1 MNQQTGAGGEGMAK
15 QKKPAAEP
23 QQIQFSIDD
32 MIDPQPVDTKAAIAS
47 FSDTVQ
53 KTKEAIEAAAAP
65 QLENLAAAGADA
77 IKESFSVTQ
86 EELQR
91 LMELPLSQ
99 IEALP
104 KEKQEIVWQEIARQ
118 MTELPEFETAAAN
131 FAKMLQ
137 SAHDAAT
144 AITDSF
150 AKTLQGT
157 MLSWDGIA
165 QSMADAAKAAES
177 AWQGIIESSKCF
189 DTEALHTMTVLSPY
203 IDKEYK
209 ANKAKYEHAEFS
221 ELIAAA
227 AALARADGI
236 EIPPLKAEEAQQ
248 AQKTEETQ
256 QTQEDIPET
265 EKSRRENIRKAA
277 AKRNAAQA
285 DGALVAFDKLGII
298 AEKGLGFSYFT
309 SAVIKALPNG
319 IDNYILN
326 DDGAINLYDLSQ
338 KGGDLQEVDRLHTAF
353 LMWLLNLAYNNSDI
367 RETNS
372 NNAIIPVYVPAVLDS
387 MKVDPRPRKR
397 DKDTKQL
404 LKRDET
410 QSLEQLRMVKFMEFV
425 RPLLNYAGYF
435 GESLYQI
442 VGFHHYDLKTEYVYL
457 TVPYMFKLVEY
468 AKLHADKHGAIVN
481 VFHGAGIMTENQTAV
496 EIANRIAIGVIT
508 RGVSRPDN
516 HTYMTEA
523 ARKPTKKVIETT
535 AQDGKK
541 TKVTEYFPQE
551 SPQTITRTKTRTDE
565 NGVTTAIA
573 QTRPIKEKRSF
584 SYSCRFSSFLD
595 ECPQLRKEIDDIRTA
610 VGEEEAKVLKAA
622 EEAGKEADEA
632 ALERARK
639 IDHRIDPQRI
649 NKKLKD
655 IFTTAVRIIME
666 KTVMPQYY
674 KDLTITT
681 KGFDT
686 FKAPTSSTLNGY
698 MVITHKGKNPDFVD

>member
-1 MNQQTGAGGEGMAK
+1 MNQQTGAGGEGMAR
-15 QKKPAAEP
+15 QKKPAEDP

-256 QTQEDIPET
+256 QAQEDTANKEDIPAEPAP
-265 EKSRRENIRKAA
+265 IAKARDA
-277 AKRNAAQA
+277 
-285 DGALVAFDKLGII
+285 GAITSLNGHIAII
-298 AEKGLGFSYFT
+298 ADKVLQNCFT
-309 SAVIKALPNG
+309 SKDIKALPGAAENYLFDADTGKLNMLSLNG
-319 IDNYILN
+319 EP
-326 DDGAINLYDLSQ
+326 
-338 KGGDLQEVDRLHTAF
+338 LQELDEMHTGFQMALLQIAALSDLREYNSKTNALIGIYLPAF
-353 LMWLLNLAYNNSDI
+353 F
-367 RETNS
+367 RETG
-372 NNAIIPVYVPAVLDS
+372 I
-387 MKVDPRPRKR
+387 DPRPRKWDKTTGALIARTKPTEQELKYLRYQRFVEFMQPLDNRVGVIKGEGVYR
-397 DKDTKQL
+397 DATFQSF
-404 LKRDET
+404 DE
-410 QSLEQLRMVKFMEFV
+410 
-425 RPLLNYAGYF
+425 
-435 GESLYQI
+435 
-442 VGFHHYDLKTEYVYL
+442 KTEIAYI
-457 TVPYMFKLVEY
+457 TTPYSFKLAEL
-468 AKLHADKHGAIVN
+468 ARLHSDRHSAISN
-481 VFHGAGIMTENQTAV
+481 IFRANILTENQTAV
-496 EIANRIAIGVIT
+496 ELANRIAIGLIE
-508 RGVSRPDN
+508 RGVTLADIG
-516 HTYMTEA
+516 TYRA
-523 ARKPTKKVIETT
+523 AKRKPIKKSITTTT
-535 AQDGKK
+535 ADGKK
-541 TKVTEYFPQE
+541 TTVTETFAPDAEPAVQE
-551 SPQTITRTKTRTDE
+551 KPKRQFTYRVRFDSL
-565 NGVTTAIA
+565 IA
-573 QTRPIKEKRSF
+573 A
-584 SYSCRFSSFLD
+584 
-595 ECPQLRKEIDDIRTA
+595 CPQLQRELSEIRNSD
-610 VGEEEAKVLKAA
+610 KKN
-622 EEAGKEADEA
+622 KS
-632 ALERARK
+632 
-639 IDHRIDPQRI
+639 QFI

-655 IFTTAVRIIME
+655 IFTAAVKIIME
-666 KTVMPQYY
+666 KSEVPHYY

-681 KGFDT
+681 EKFDT
-686 FKAPTSSTLNGY
+686 FKAPTNSTLTGY
-698 MVITHKGKNPDFVD
+698 LLITHKGKNPDFAS